1 MRVEIIQEKIEILG
15 LDLFETH
22 QEEMNIVE
30 NIKRELNWEIGWHYL
45 LDLAWMLRE
54 ISRLPKGSLILD
66 AGAGKG
72 LAQFILADLG
82 YNVISVDLA
91 GRFSYLRKIKKYGS
105 SVYNLNENAS
115 SLKDIRDRGIYSF
128 ITYICNRLI
137 SGGKPENNAPE
148 LIARKR
154 YTPTIGSDGN
164 FRRNKSTEYGR
175 IFIYRSNLNNMALLP
190 DNFVDGV
197 ISISALEHNNHQDFT
212 RCLNEILRVAKRG
225 CILALTVSASQSGDW
240 FHEPSKGWCYS
251 ESSLRNLFRLP
262 ITAKSNF
269 TRKEEFMDKLR
280 KEGNKLHKRLDAMYY
295 RSGNNGMPWGKWDPR
310 YQPVGIVTRKL
321 EG

>member
-1 MRVEIIQEKIEILG
+1 
-15 LDLFETH
+15 
-22 QEEMNIVE
+22 
-30 NIKRELNWEIGWHYL
+30 
-45 LDLAWMLRE
+45 
-54 ISRLPKGSLILD
+54 
-66 AGAGKG
+66 
-72 LAQFILADLG
+72 
-82 YNVISVDLA
+82 
-91 GRFSYLRKIKKYGS
+91 
-105 SVYNLNENAS
+105 
-115 SLKDIRDRGIYSF
+115 
-128 ITYICNRLI
+128 
-137 SGGKPENNAPE
+137 
-148 LIARKR
+148 
-154 YTPTIGSDGN
+154 
-164 FRRNKSTEYGR
+164 
-175 IFIYRSNLNNMALLP
+175 MALLP

-225 CILALTVSASQSGDW
+225 CILALTVSASQSEDW